1 MTTYT
6 SEELSHMQQQNQG
19 KTDWKS
25 FATLDDSSVDTSDAG
40 AEFWHNARVSYPKR
54 KKQVTLRIDAE
65 LLDWYRG
72 QAGDENGKGYQ
83 TIIHTVLS
91 SYRHAMEQKR

>member
-6 SEELSHMQQQNQG
+6 SEELSHMQRQS
-19 KTDWKS
+19 KTDWNR
-25 FATLDDSSVDTSDAG
+25 FATLDDTDLDTSDAG
-40 AEFWHNARVSYPKR
+40 AEFWHNAKVSYPKS

-65 LLDWYRG
+65 LLDWYRR
-72 QAGDENGKGYQ
+72 QAGDANGKGYQ
-83 TIIHTVLS
+83 TIIHTVLA

>member
-1 MTTYT
+1 MKTYS
-6 SEELSHMQQQNQG
+6 SEELSRMQQQS
-19 KTDWKS
+19 KTDWNR
-25 FATLDDSSVDTSDAG
+25 FATLDDTDLDTSDAG
-40 AEFWHNARVSYPKR
+40 AEFWHNAKVSYPKR

-72 QAGDENGKGYQ
+72 QAGDANGKGYQ
-83 TIIHTVLS
+83 TIIHTVLA